1 MPAWKR
7 PFLHL
12 LCPGIALTLAGC
24 GGGGD
29 GMASGDTPSAVP
41 GTASCASP
49 AEVTVDTVLDSACV
63 YKQTFTISRSGITL
77 DCGGAT
83 IDGRG
88 TDVKGIYVDSRGGAL
103 RHVTIRNCR
112 LKNQASVG
120 IAIGWSG
127 ALAARLQ
134 AYTRD
139 DIYAR
144 SPQQVLIE
152 NASVEGAGNVGIYI
166 ESYASGNTLRNV
178 TVTSSRGPGV
188 YLDASTR
195 DNRIVNSTF
204 TGNGLPRT
212 REAIA
217 IDSSAGNVIAGNKFS
232 GNALAAIT
240 LYKNCGEN
248 QGPARW
254 QHSDG
259 NLIQD
264 NDFAAESVGVWIASR
279 QSRDLGNWNCS
290 DPSYYAGRYFLD
302 YAQNNQ
308 VMNNRFANVRQG
320 VIVEDDNNTV
330 SGNTFSGTRNADIVT
345 GAQYRAMYL
354 GRPVSGL
361 IAQDNTYLP

>member
-1 MPAWKR
+1 MPAWKP
-7 PFLHL
+7 PFPAS
-12 LCPGIALTLAGC
+12 LCSGIALALAAC

-29 GMASGDTPSAVP
+29 GPASGNTPSAAP
-41 GTASCASP
+41 DAPACASP
-49 AEVTVDTVLDSACV
+49 AEVTADTVLDGACV
-63 YKQTFTISRSGITL
+63 YKQAFTITRSDVTL
-77 DCGGAT
+77 DCNGAT

-88 TDVKGIYVDSRGGAL
+88 TDARGIYVDSRGNAL
-103 RHVTIRNCR
+103 RNVTIRNCH

-127 ALAARLQ
+127 SLAARLL
-134 AYTRD
+134 AYSRD
-139 DIYAR
+139 EIYAR
-144 SPQQVLIE
+144 TPQQVLIE
-152 NASVEGAGNVGIYI
+152 NASVDGAGNAGIYL
-166 ESYASGNTLRNV
+166 ETYASGNTLSHV
-178 TVTSSRGPGV
+178 TVTNSRGPGV

-195 DNRIVNSTF
+195 GNRIVNSTF

-217 IDSSAGNVIAGNKFS
+217 IDSSAGNTIAGNKFG

-264 NDFAAESVGVWIASR
+264 NDFAAENVGVWIASR
-279 QSRDLGNWNCS
+279 QSRDLSNWNCG

-302 YAQNNQ
+302 YAQDNQ
-308 VMNNRFANVRQG
+308 VISNRFSNVWQG
-320 VIVEDDNNTV
+320 VVVEDDNNTV
-330 SGNTFSGTRNADIVT
+330 SGNTFSGARSADIVT